1 MIDAVNMYIIV
12 RSVLSS
18 KIIYM
23 SKRTIYITSAAE
35 LSVKHSQICIKTEHQ
50 EDCLRSVEDLGAL
63 IVDHHSVHLT
73 VPLINLLAQNNVR
86 VVFCNEQHIPTTMLM
101 DLDSNVLQAKRFRA
115 QLEAGKPLQKQI
127 WKQIVERKIQ
137 NQSLLLKKCGKGED
151 LLEPYHAH
159 VKSGDTTNR
168 EGIAAKVYWRYL
180 FGKQFVRDRI
190 GPVPNN
196 LLNYGYALLRSAVA
210 RGLMDAGLLPSVG
223 IFHRN
228 YYNSFPLADDLMEP
242 YRPFVDELVLNMYQE
257 GERKIT
263 QAVKRRLV
271 EEHYER
277 LSQEEISA
285 TAHSL
290 VHVFERECSVLYYPK
305 FR

>member
-1 MIDAVNMYIIV
+1 
-12 RSVLSS
+12 
-18 KIIYM
+18 M

-35 LSVKHSQICIKTEHQ
+35 LSVKHNQMQIKTEQQ
-50 EDCLRSVEDLGAL
+50 EGCLRSFEDLAAV
-63 IVDHHSVHLT
+63 IVDHHSAHLT

-86 VVFCNEQHIPTTMLM
+86 VVFCNEQHMPVTMLM
-101 DLDSNVLQAKRFRA
+101 DLDSNVLQAKHFRA

-137 NQSLLLKKCGKGED
+137 NQSLLLKKRGKGED
-151 LLEPYHAH
+151 LLAPYHTR

-168 EGIAAKVYWRYL
+168 EGIAAKVYWNNL

-210 RGLMDAGLLPSVG
+210 RGIMDAGLLPTVG

-242 YRPFVDELVLNMYQE
+242 YRPFIDELVLNMYLE
-257 GERKIT
+257 GEGEIT
-263 QAVKRRLV
+263 QTVKRRMV

-277 LSQEEISA
+277 ICQEEISA
-285 TAHSL
+285 TVHSL
-290 VHVFERECSVLYYPK
+290 VHVFERESSILYYPK
-305 FR
+305 FK

>member
-1 MIDAVNMYIIV
+1 MP
-12 RSVLSS
+12 
-18 KIIYM
+18 
-23 SKRTIYITSAAE
+23 KRTIYITSAAE
-35 LSVKHSQICIKTEHQ
+35 LSVKHNQMHIKTEQQ
-50 EDCLRSVEDLGAL
+50 EGCLRSFEDLAAV
-63 IVDHHSVHLT
+63 IVDHHSAHLT
-73 VPLINLLAQNNVR
+73 IPLLNLLAQNNVR
-86 VVFCNEQHIPTTMLM
+86 VVFCNEQHMPVTMLM
-101 DLDSNVLQAKRFRA
+101 DLDSNVLQAKHFRA

-137 NQSLLLKKCGKGED
+137 NQSLLLKKVGKGED
-151 LLEPYHAH
+151 ILAPYHTR

-168 EGIAAKVYWRYL
+168 EGIAAKVYWQKL
-180 FGKQFVRDRI
+180 FGKHFVRDRI

-210 RGLMDAGLLPSVG
+210 RGIMDAGLLPTVG

-257 GERKIT
+257 GEEEISQT
-263 QAVKRRLV
+263 VKRRMV

-277 LSQEEISA
+277 INQEEISA

-290 VHVFERECSVLYYPK
+290 VHVFERESSILYYPK
-305 FR
+305 FK

>member
-1 MIDAVNMYIIV
+1 
-12 RSVLSS
+12 
-18 KIIYM
+18 M

-35 LSVKHSQICIKTEHQ
+35 LSVKHNQMFIKTEQQ
-50 EDCLRSVEDLGAL
+50 EGCLRSFEDLAAV
-63 IVDHHSVHLT
+63 IVDHHSAHLT
-73 VPLINLLAQNNVR
+73 VPLLNLLAQNNVR
-86 VVFCNEQHIPTTMLM
+86 VVFCNEQHMPVTMLM
-101 DLDSNVLQAKRFRA
+101 DLDSNVLQAKHFRA

-127 WKQIVERKIQ
+127 WKQIVERKVQ
-137 NQSLLLKKCGKGED
+137 NQSLLLKKVGKGED
-151 LLEPYHAH
+151 ILAPYHTR

-168 EGIAAKVYWRYL
+168 EGIAAKVYWQNL
-180 FGKQFVRDRI
+180 FGKHFVRDRI

-210 RGLMDAGLLPSVG
+210 RGIMDAGLLPTVG

-242 YRPFVDELVLNMYQE
+242 YRPFVDELVLNMYKE
-257 GERKIT
+257 GEEEIT
-263 QAVKRRLV
+263 QTVKRRMV

-277 LSQEEISA
+277 ISQEEVSA

-290 VHVFERECSVLYYPK
+290 VHVFERESSILYYPK
-305 FR
+305 FK